1 MSNAIYVQQDNID
14 FGICVNLELANLKI
28 IFSVM
33 EMINF
38 RYNQLSSMSTR
49 FGRIMKL
56 INS

>member
-38 RYNQLSSMSTR
+38 
-49 FGRIMKL
+49 
-56 INS
+56 